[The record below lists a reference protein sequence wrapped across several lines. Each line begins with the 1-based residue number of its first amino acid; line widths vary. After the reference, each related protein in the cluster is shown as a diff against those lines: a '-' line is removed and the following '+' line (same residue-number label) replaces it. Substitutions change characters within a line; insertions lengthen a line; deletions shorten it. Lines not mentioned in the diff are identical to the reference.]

1 MEKRT
6 INELKRRILNKNRKK
21 DDNTI
26 ISASLLKEL
35 DEYRL
40 QNKGPSFSD
49 AIDKYIR
56 DNNIKA
62 SELYT
67 RACIDRRVYSKMS
80 NKDYRISKNTAICF
94 CIAMNLSVI
103 ETQELLKRSGFALSN
118 YEDFDIVITYFLEK
132 KVYDIFEINSYLEEL
147 NLPLLGQKIRE

>member
-35 DEYRL
+35 EEYRL
-40 QNKGPSFSD
+40 ENKGASFSD

-132 KVYDIFEINSYLEEL
+132 KVYDIFEINGYLEEL

>member
-35 DEYRL
+35 EEYRL
-40 QNKGPSFSD
+40 ENKGASFSD

-132 KVYDIFEINSYLEEL
+132 KVYDIFEINGYLEEL
-147 NLPLLGQKIRE
+147 HLPLLGQKIRE

>member
-132 KVYDIFEINSYLEEL
+132 KVYDIFESNS
-147 NLPLLGQKIRE
+147 